1 MAEISAQEGQ
11 LAQKESEVL
20 KNLFRLRVSRV
31 SDAMTPRT
39 VVFSL
44 PETTTVEAFFHD
56 HEHVRF
62 SRIPVYSD
70 ERDHIEGFVL
80 RSDLLLAQARG
91 LSNDQLHRYRREMPV
106 LHESL
111 TLSRAFNEMLRDRT
125 QIAQVVDEFG
135 STLGILT
142 LEDIIETL
150 LGLEIVDEGDEQ
162 EDMQEYARRLWKSK
176 ARKMG
181 LDVDADKDTRQD

>member
-1 MAEISAQEGQ
+1 
-11 LAQKESEVL
+11 L
-20 KNLFRLRVSRV
+20 KNLFRLRVTRV
-31 SDAMTPRT
+31 SAAMTPRT

-44 PETTTVEAFFHD
+44 PEDTTVETFFHD
-56 HEHVRF
+56 YEQVRF
-62 SRIPVYSD
+62 SRIPLYSD

-80 RSDLLLAQARG
+80 RSDLLLAKARG
-91 LSNDQLHRYRREMPV
+91 LSGDHLQQYRREMPV

-111 TLSRAFNEMLRDRT
+111 TLSRAFDEMLRDRA

-135 STLGILT
+135 STLGIVT
-142 LEDIIETL
+142 LEDVIETL

-162 EDMQEYARRLWKSK
+162 EDMQEYARRLWKQR

-181 LDVDADKDTRQD
+181 LDVDTDKDAGQD